1 MTGLRSQRSMKKGS
15 APPPVRNE
23 LRLFSREAI
32 SLKSPPGKQMSV
44 MGISHQLSDS
54 NGTGLV
60 VYSMLMDRQYS
71 LCRYTTRLVHD
82 NKEGNSALE
91 LHATPKDQDTK
102 RVARVVFWDASG
114 DFFLETFNAEIPVGV
129 AEQLIAEA
137 KASIKIR

>member
-1 MTGLRSQRSMKKGS
+1 
-15 APPPVRNE
+15 
-23 LRLFSREAI
+23 
-32 SLKSPPGKQMSV
+32 

-91 LHATPKDQDTK
+91 LHATPKGQDTK
-102 RVARVVFWDASG
+102 RVARVVFWDASVIS
-114 DFFLETFNAEIPVGV
+114 F
-129 AEQLIAEA
+129 
-137 KASIKIR
+137 